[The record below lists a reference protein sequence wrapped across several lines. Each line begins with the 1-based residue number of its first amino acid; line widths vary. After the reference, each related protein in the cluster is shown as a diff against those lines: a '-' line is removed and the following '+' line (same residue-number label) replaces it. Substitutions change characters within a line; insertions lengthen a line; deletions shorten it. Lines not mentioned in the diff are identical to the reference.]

1 MIGKEEQGPGETG
14 ARFGMKVDVYVKS
27 KMLDKE
33 IVLKVFNGET
43 TDFPQFSVC
52 RRGRRDW
59 MTVHNMSG
67 LMVRG
72 GYESKQKALDD
83 LRRLVDENELIK
95 SAILPA
101 EWESRFCYEHKLPTV
116 PEMIEA
122 GIRVVRV

>member
-1 MIGKEEQGPGETG
+1 MPDG
-14 ARFGMKVDVYVKS
+14 
-27 KMLDKE
+27 E
-33 IVLKVFNGET
+33 IVLKVYHGET

-52 RRGRRDW
+52 HRGRKDW

-72 GYESKQKALDD
+72 GYPCKQRALDD

-95 SAILPA
+95 SAIVPA
-101 EWESRFCYEHKLPTV
+101 EWESRFCYEHRMPTV
-116 PEMIEA
+116 PEMIES

>member
-1 MIGKEEQGPGETG
+1 
-14 ARFGMKVDVYVKS
+14 MKVDVYVKS
-27 KMLDKE
+27 IMPGGE
-33 IVLKVFNGET
+33 IVLKVYHGET

-52 RRGRRDW
+52 HRGRKDW

-72 GYESKQKALDD
+72 GYPSKERALDD
-83 LRRLVDENELIK
+83 LRKLVDENELIK
-95 SAILPA
+95 SAIVPS
-101 EWESRFCYEHKLPTV
+101 EWESRFCYEHKMPTV